1 MRLGNITERCRL
13 HLRLGPT
20 RTQNITNVYLVLVP
34 VTTCEGSILGL
45 FRGKNHQGT
54 DRHAATTAA
63 NKDDAAGDPA
73 FGESI

>member
-1 MRLGNITERCRL
+1 MLFECCRL

-20 RTQNITNVYLVLVP
+20 RTQNITNVYLFLVH
-34 VTTCEGSILGL
+34 VATCEGSIQGL
-45 FRGKNHQGT
+45 FRGKNHQGM

-63 NKDDAAGDPA
+63 NKDNAAGDPV